1 LNGFG
6 SNSSAVA
13 LLLGHHFHLIIGCAF
28 GIEPVL
34 HIVQDLGFCFWQFV
48 KVMIV
53 DFVKSLCQFE
63 ELFERLVGAE
73 GLLDSFL
80 SLLNLITLFY
90 LKVVQLQMTTDHNV
104 EKLY

>member
-1 LNGFG
+1 
-6 SNSSAVA
+6 
-13 LLLGHHFHLIIGCAF
+13 
-28 GIEPVL
+28 
-34 HIVQDLGFCFWQFV
+34 
-48 KVMIV
+48 MIA
-53 DFVKSLCQFE
+53 DFVNSLGQFE
-63 ELFERLVGAE
+63 KLFERVVGAE